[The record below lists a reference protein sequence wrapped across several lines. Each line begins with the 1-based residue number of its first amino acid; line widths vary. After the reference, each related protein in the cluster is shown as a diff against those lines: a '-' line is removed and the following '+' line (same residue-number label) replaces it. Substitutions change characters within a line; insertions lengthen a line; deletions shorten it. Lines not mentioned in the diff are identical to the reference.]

1 MIEIINIKKETF
13 ENIVSKF
20 LNFKERVLSL
30 CEQHQN
36 KQLDDWLDNQDVCIM
51 LNISPRTLQY
61 YRAIGKISFSRLN
74 NKIYYKID
82 DVEKLLTK
90 KNDL

>member
-30 CEQHQN
+30 YEQHQN
-36 KQLDDWLDNQDVCIM
+36 KQLDDW
-51 LNISPRTLQY
+51 
-61 YRAIGKISFSRLN
+61 
-74 NKIYYKID
+74 
-82 DVEKLLTK
+82 
-90 KNDL
+90 